1 MFFLGCLLVGKGAR
15 FARLSGRLALLLLL
29 LRVSTPVLCFL
40 GSQLNHQ
47 YFDPRIEEQAG
58 QLAEIRELAW
68 AEFETEPPAL
78 AEPAVGNKPPLSIL
92 PNFLRQIGSKVSHY
106 AEWMQKRT
114 GALKDALVYF
124 RDHFSEIME
133 SLTALFVLVIEKIIL
148 LAILLPLG
156 FALRFAPGISLAG

>member
-68 AEFETEPPAL
+68 AEFETE
-78 AEPAVGNKPPLSIL
+78 
-92 PNFLRQIGSKVSHY
+92 
-106 AEWMQKRT
+106 
-114 GALKDALVYF
+114 
-124 RDHFSEIME
+124 
-133 SLTALFVLVIEKIIL
+133 
-148 LAILLPLG
+148 
-156 FALRFAPGISLAG
+156 APCACGTSSWE